1 MVQLSLLWEVGRDWV
16 HSEAKAVWLHGPQ
29 NHGER
34 EGSRGNRMGP
44 WGTGGHSIPNLETVD
59 QNKG

>member
-34 EGSRGNRMGP
+34 EGSRVTE
-44 WGTGGHSIPNLETVD
+44 WGLGGWEDTASQVWRL
-59 QNKG
+59 